1 MFGLSRDGKDFIVGL
16 LEEVVVDDAANFGIE
31 A

>member
-1 MFGLSRDGKDFIVGL
+1 MFGLSRDGKYLIVGL
-16 LEEVVVDDAANFGIE
+16 LEEVIVDDAANFGTE

>member
-1 MFGLSRDGKDFIVGL
+1 MFGLSRDGKDFVVGL
-16 LEEVVVDDAANFGIE
+16 LEEVVVDYAANFGTE